1 MYVYMYIH
9 HHRGIIPPPHPMG
22 GGGGGGN
29 TGHGTIYST
38 INGLMPVSQSKFDLG
53 TYLFVNLD
61 RGTYRI
67 TNRAESQRF
76 LCNFGLLKMVAAR
89 CQLELPD
96 HSSFVL
102 WMTSNP
108 CQN

>member
-1 MYVYMYIH
+1 MYVCIYTTTGASY
-9 HHRGIIPPPHPMG
+9 PPPSHG
-22 GGGGGGN
+22 GGRGGGGN

-76 LCNFGLLKMVAAR
+76 LCNFGLLKMVAAH